1 MAEGDTRI
9 ETLED
14 ELKVLKG
21 EVRRTLVDLRAL
33 LMREDSPL
41 NENAIARRLLLARSE
56 GGGDAQPV
64 VPKAAPE
71 MVKQATPEAAAP
83 SPTPA
88 APPVVPPPQNPM
100 WGGGSGYQ
108 PPQPP
113 PSPDPAIAGRERE
126 MADQQRRLDEQE
138 RRMAEQ
144 ERRLADGGRES
155 REGGE
160 RAEADQK
167 RRLDEQERRMAEQ
180 ERRLADA
187 GRESREGGE
196 RAEADQKRRLD
207 EQERRM
213 EEQER
218 RLADARREARE
229 IEERTEAAGRQD
241 PPPPRMDRG
250 MEREK
255 RDDLPKKQDRPNAL
269 RIELEPLEEAQDDAL
284 QESLVEIATGDL
296 LRDQSPE
303 VEEQP
308 EPIIAIAMSS
318 RKKPSMSH
326 EADDDPNLDYGEDI
340 QAQNYEDEDPEA
352 MDDKLLQ
359 KRPTGVKPRKRSRR
373 EEIFLEEDGDERQPD
388 AGHSRSNSNSLGSAG
403 HGNGNGRGSRV
414 YQEYTE
420 LLRET
425 EDTGSENHSS
435 AGNSALDVN
444 LISSLTRWAVI
455 AKQRVDS
462 QRLNQILD
470 LYAQL
475 GHLTPDLRGLLTQII
490 ALVGENHLDPAPVS
504 SVLEVEASTD
514 GAQSRV
520 HADAQSCIDLIFHL
534 RGVLAGSPAIRPV
547 TTPKVANPVA

>member
-41 NENAIARRLLLARSE
+41 NENAIARRLMLARSE

-64 VPKAAPE
+64 APKAALE
-71 MVKQATPEAAAP
+71 IVKQATPEAPPPAP

-88 APPVVPPPQNPM
+88 AAPVVPPPQNPM

-108 PPQPP
+108 PPPPPPP

-167 RRLDEQERRMAEQ
+167 RRLDEQERRM
-180 ERRLADA
+180 
-187 GRESREGGE
+187 
-196 RAEADQKRRLD
+196 
-207 EQERRM
+207 

-229 IEERTEAAGRQD
+229 IEERKEAAGRQD

-255 RDDLPKKQDRPNAL
+255 REDLPKKQDRPNAL
-269 RIELEPLEEAQDDAL
+269 RIELEPLEEAQDDPL

-425 EDTGSENHSS
+425 EDTGSENYPS
-435 AGNSALDVN
+435 AGNSSLDVN

-475 GHLTPDLRGLLTQII
+475 GHLTPVLRGLLTQII
-490 ALVGENHLDPAPVS
+490 ALVGENPLDPAPDS
-504 SVLEVEASTD
+504 SVPEVEASTD
-514 GAQSRV
+514 GGQSRV

-534 RGVLAGSPAIRPV
+534 RGVLAGSLAIRPV